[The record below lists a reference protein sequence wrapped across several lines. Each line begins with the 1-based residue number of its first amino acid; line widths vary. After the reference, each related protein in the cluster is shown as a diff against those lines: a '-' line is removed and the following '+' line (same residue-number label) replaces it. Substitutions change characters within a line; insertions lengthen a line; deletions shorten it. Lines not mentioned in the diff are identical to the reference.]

1 MNKKMIITIIF
12 IVIIFALLISIY
24 RIFFRTSINS
34 DFATDVYIRVLDN
47 DLNVSTISITDEDDI
62 AELKKILRGHPFS
75 DSPSCGFS
83 RNVSVV
89 MQNEDES
96 IVFSLALDG
105 CPLIQ
110 INDSN
115 KFIRIT
121 EEQRNILDRIFEE
134 HGMIFPFF

>member
-1 MNKKMIITIIF
+1 MNRKKIISIIF
-12 IVIIFALLISIY
+12 IVIIFALLLSIY
-24 RIFFRTSINS
+24 RIFFYNNINA
-34 DFATDVYIRVLDN
+34 DFATDVYIRILDN
-47 DLNVSTISITDEDDI
+47 DLNVSTVSITDEDDI
-62 AELKKILRGHPFS
+62 AELKRILRGNPFF

-89 MQNEDES
+89 MESEDER

-115 KFIRIT
+115 KYIRIS

-134 HGMIFPFF
+134 HGMIFPFI